1 MKSKKFFTL
10 AIAVLMA
17 ISLVT
22 AANSAES
29 KRTYRPVPENVT
41 TADVVKTSIGT
52 FNYFDGMPDDKSVKL
67 AYDELDKQRATQVFL
82 QNMQTVSME
91 GIRQGLKEYG
101 VDGVGSLMVWSQ
113 LGDARAYIYT
123 FNTSTVY
130 AFGMLN
136 LKRDGHTFVKFP
148 PNAGPTTIDDA
159 DFRYVVDM
167 GPTGPDKGKGG
178 YYLILSPDYKDG
190 EIEAIKEDVPT
201 TGSIEVKME
210 VEGKL
215 QTVYVTKSRSY
226 SNWVIARGF
235 LKDGKPD
242 YSTELFSKGLNIFKY
257 EDINK
262 APEMKIVEGSESQM
276 SNIFPNDI
284 SFYSMLNNTVQ
295 REHPDFIS
303 YDRKGLNSSIGIMK
317 GKEFNPDERM
327 TKILTDG
334 VNIGNA
340 IARSINFAN
349 EDKSAYTWSDK
360 KWRTFFI
367 GGSDLWYKNGN
378 PDYGFDVDARV
389 MFFYQAV
396 VNTPAMVL
404 EMVGKGSQYTAAER
418 DNKGRYFDGSKTYKL
433 TVPANV
439 PAKDFWSV
447 AVYDTQTRSLLQ
459 TDQRFPSVS
468 SKKTKFKENKDGTID
483 IYFSPKAPKGYEKNW
498 IQTLPNKSWFTAF
511 RLYGPL
517 EPWFDGT
524 WKLNDIELVD

>member
-1 MKSKKFFTL
+1 
-10 AIAVLMA
+10 
-17 ISLVT
+17 
-22 AANSAES
+22 
-29 KRTYRPVPENVT
+29 
-41 TADVVKTSIGT
+41 
-52 FNYFDGMPDDKSVKL
+52 
-67 AYDELDKQRATQVFL
+67 
-82 QNMQTVSME
+82 
-91 GIRQGLKEYG
+91 
-101 VDGVGSLMVWSQ
+101 
-113 LGDARAYIYT
+113 
-123 FNTSTVY
+123 
-130 AFGMLN
+130 
-136 LKRDGHTFVKFP
+136 
-148 PNAGPTTIDDA
+148 
-159 DFRYVVDM
+159 
-167 GPTGPDKGKGG
+167 
-178 YYLILSPDYKDG
+178 
-190 EIEAIKEDVPT
+190 
-201 TGSIEVKME
+201 ME
-210 VEGKL
+210 VEGEL

-262 APEMKIVEGSESQM
+262 APKMKIVEGSESQM

-317 GKEFNPDERM
+317 GKEFNPDKRM

-349 EDKSAYTWSDK
+349 EDKSAYTWSDR

-367 GGSDLWYKNGN
+367 GGSDLWYKDGN

-404 EMVGKGSQYTAAER
+404 QMVGKGSQYTAAER
-418 DNKGRYFDGSKTYKL
+418 DNTGRYFDGSKTYKL

-447 AVYDTQTRSLLQ
+447 ALYDTQTRSLLQ

-483 IYFSPKAPKGYEKNW
+483 IYFSPKAPEGYEENW

-511 RLYGPL
+511 RCYGPL

-524 WKLNDIELVD
+524 WKLNDIELVE